1 MPQLHR
7 PTSAT
12 LLLTAAAL
20 SLVAAPDVAF
30 AAPWRIDA
38 VRGASLPRA
47 VTITGT
53 VTDQRSGQPLP
64 GVQVNIVGT
73 MIGAATDAQGRYRI
87 VNAPAGSARLRAR
100 LLGYAAVERTIT
112 LEEGRALAVDFSLAS
127 SPLSL
132 DAVVVTG
139 TAGGSQV
146 REIGNAVGRVDAAKL
161 AETSPAVNVQQ
172 LLGQHDPGVVVQP
185 AAGMVGAGSAIRI
198 RGTASLSLTN
208 QPIIYVDGVRI
219 DNNAAGGPSIR
230 QGRTAARL
238 NDFNPED
245 IESIE
250 IIKGPA
256 AATLYGTEASNG
268 VIQVLT
274 KRGKSGAP
282 KVDLVLRSGTNYM
295 QDPAGR
301 FRYTYGIN
309 PNTAQVDSFNIFKFY
324 KETTGKEIFSNGAIN
339 SANASVSGGTDVVR
353 YFGSADYGTNH
364 GIVDYNWENTAGTR
378 LNLSLVPNE
387 RWKLDTY
394 LNFAKNETRFAQAA
408 DGFGIWDMMVWSSPS
423 LLNTTTKGFR
433 YANPDIAGQIDSR
446 SKVSRFTGGV
456 DLRFQPVSWLTQQVK
471 VGYDNGQTTN
481 QILFPRVP
489 SGEVNF
495 FGARSGGEKTLE
507 SISTVFNTLDY
518 SATAKKEFRSISTAT
533 SAGAQY
539 YRKQITTIGAVG
551 SNFPTPD
558 VTTIG
563 GAATSSGGETFL
575 ENKTLGMYGQEV
587 LGFRNRIFLTAA
599 IRGDANSAFGEN
611 FKAAYYPKLSASW
624 VVNEE
629 PFFERFADRINTLKL
644 RGAWGQAGQQ
654 PDVFAALRLYAPQT
668 GPGGVPVVTPSSIG
682 NPELKPERGEE
693 LELGFDM
700 GLLNDRVTIAYTHY
714 NKVTSDAIVLA
725 PNQPSTGFPGTTVRN
740 LGKVRNWG
748 NELGVNV
755 AVLNRP
761 RFGWDLGVNY
771 ATAGNVVDDL
781 GGVTL
786 QSARVGYP
794 VGGIFFNRIA
804 NAEFDGTGKLVN
816 VLCESE
822 GGAAPQLCSTAPQVY
837 WGNSTPTWWG
847 SISNSFTVLEKLQ
860 LSALIDFQG
869 GFNQVD
875 GDIAFGHTTF
885 QNSAKDYAAPDPVFA
900 AYQTVIP
907 RLGLGFFDAG
917 FAKLRE
923 LSANYQLPN
932 AVAGRA
938 GAQRASVT
946 AAWRNV
952 MTLWQAQKDV
962 WGTKIFDS
970 ETRVPGSSELGFT
983 YQTVIPPTSQVVF
996 TVRMTY

>member
-1 MPQLHR
+1 MPHLNKFA
-7 PTSAT
+7 SAPL
-12 LLLTAAAL
+12 LLLTLATLSLGAQEATFAAAPPPDA
-20 SLVAAPDVAF
+20 SPGAPAQPV
-30 AAPWRIDA
+30 
-38 VRGASLPRA
+38 

-53 VTDQRSGQPLP
+53 VTEQRTGQPLP
-64 GVQVNIVGT
+64 GVQVNVVGT
-73 MIGAATDAQGRYRI
+73 MVGAVTDAQGRYRI
-87 VNAPAGSARLRAR
+87 LGATPGAVRLRAR
-100 LLGYAAVERTIT
+100 LLGYAAVERPVT
-112 LEEGRALAVDFSLAS
+112 LEDGKPAAVDFSLTS

-139 TAGGSQV
+139 TAGGTQV
-146 REIGNAVGRVDAAKL
+146 REIGNAVGRVDAAKI
-161 AETSPAVNVQQ
+161 AETSPSVNVQQ
-172 LLGQHDPGVVVQP
+172 LLGQRDPGVVVQP

-219 DNNAAGGPSIR
+219 DNNAAGGPAIR

-268 VIQVLT
+268 VIQILT

-282 KVDLVLRSGTNYM
+282 KVDVALRTGTNFM
-295 QDPAGR
+295 RDPAGR

-309 PNTAQVDSFNIFKFY
+309 PNTAQVDSFNIFNYY
-324 KETTGKEIFSNGAIN
+324 KDLTGKDIFTNGAIN
-339 SANASVSGGTDVVR
+339 SANASVSGGAETIR
-353 YFGSADYGTNH
+353 YFASGDYGTNH

-378 LNLSLVPNE
+378 LNLSLLPNE
-387 RWKLDTY
+387 RWKFDTY
-394 LNFAKNETRFAQAA
+394 LNFAQKETRFAQAA

-446 SKVSRFTGGV
+446 SKINRFTGGA
-456 DLRFQPVSWLTQQVK
+456 DLRFQPTTWLTQQLK
-471 VGYDNGQTTN
+471 FGHDNGSTTN

-489 SGEVNF
+489 FGEVNF

-507 SISTVFNTLDY
+507 SVSTVFNTLDY
-518 SATAKKEFRSISTAT
+518 SATAKTEIRSITTAT
-533 SAGAQY
+533 SVGAQY
-539 YRKQITTIGAVG
+539 YNKQVTVISGVG

-558 VTTIG
+558 ITTIG
-563 GAATSSGGETFL
+563 GAAASTSGETFL

-587 LGFRNRIFLTAA
+587 LGFRNRLFLTAA
-599 IRGDANSAFGEN
+599 IRGDANSAFGKN

-629 PFFERFADRINTLKL
+629 PFFERFSSRVNTLKL

-668 GPGGVPVVTPSSIG
+668 GPGGVPVVTPSSFG
-682 NPELKPERGEE
+682 NPELKPERGSE
-693 LELGFDM
+693 LELGFDA
-700 GLLNDRVTIAYTHY
+700 GFLNDRITVAYTHY
-714 NKVTSDAIVLA
+714 NKTTTDAIVLA
-725 PNQPSTGFPGTTVRN
+725 PNRPSTGFPGTTVQN

-748 NELGVNV
+748 NELGINVN
-755 AVLNRP
+755 VLNRP
-761 RFGWDLGVNY
+761 KLGWDLGVNY

-781 GGVTL
+781 GGVVL
-786 QSARVGYP
+786 QTARVGYP
-794 VGGIFFNRIA
+794 VGAIFFNRIA
-804 NAEFDGTGKLVN
+804 NAQFNGSGQLVN
-816 VLCESE
+816 VTCESE
-822 GGAAPQLCSTAPQVY
+822 NGAAPQSCATAPQVY

-847 SISNSFTVLEKLQ
+847 SITNSVTLWEKLR
-860 LSALIDFQG
+860 LGANIDFQG

-923 LSANYQLPN
+923 LTANYQLPSSI
-932 AVAGRA
+932 AGRA
-938 GAQRASVT
+938 GAQNASVT

-952 MTLWQAQKDV
+952 MTLWQAQDNV

>member
-1 MPQLHR
+1 MPELHS
-7 PTSAT
+7 PTSAK
-12 LLLTAAAL
+12 LLLAVAAL
-20 SLVAAPDVAF
+20 SLAAPDAAIAEPFRAEPATVAPVPF
-30 AAPWRIDA
+30 F
-38 VRGASLPRA
+38 GTL
-47 VTITGT
+47 TGT
-53 VTDQRSGQPLP
+53 VTDERSGQPLP

-73 MIGAATDAQGRYRI
+73 MVGNITDAQGRYRI
-87 VNAPAGSARLRAR
+87 VNAPPGPARLRAR
-100 LLGYAAVERTIT
+100 LLGYAAVDRTVT
-112 LEEGRALAVDFSLAS
+112 VEDGRSQTVDFALVS

-146 REIGNAVGRVDAAKL
+146 REIGNAVGRVDAAKI

-172 LLGQHDPGVVVQP
+172 LLGQRDPGVVVQP

-219 DNNAAGGPSIR
+219 DNSAAGGPSIR
-230 QGRTAARL
+230 QGRTASRL

-274 KRGKSGAP
+274 KRGKTGAA
-282 KVDLVLRSGTNYM
+282 KVDIALRTGTNFM
-295 QDPAGR
+295 RDPAGR

-309 PNTAQVDSFNIFKFY
+309 PTTAQVDSYNIFSFY
-324 KETTGKEIFSNGAIN
+324 KEQTGKDIFTNGAIN
-339 SANASVSGGTDVVR
+339 SANASVSGGTDAIR
-353 YFGSADYGTNH
+353 YFASADYGTNH
-364 GIVDYNWENTAGTR
+364 GIVDYNWENSAGSR
-378 LNLSLVPNE
+378 LNLSLVPSTK
-387 RWKLDTY
+387 WKLDTY

-433 YANPDIAGQIDSR
+433 YANPDVAGSIDSR
-446 SKVSRFTGGV
+446 STVGRFTGGA
-456 DLRFQPVSWLTQQVK
+456 DLRYQPTGWLTGQLK

-489 SGEVNF
+489 AGEVNF

-507 SISTVFNTLDY
+507 AVSTIFNTLDL
-518 SATAKKEFRSISTAT
+518 SATAKKEIRSISTST
-533 SAGAQY
+533 SFGTQY
-539 YRKQITTIGAVG
+539 YQKQINVISAVG

-558 VTTIG
+558 ITTIG
-563 GAATSSGGETFL
+563 GAASSTSGETFVQ
-575 ENKTLGMYGQEV
+575 NKTLGVYGQEV
-587 LGFRNRIFLTAA
+587 LGFRNRLFLTAA
-599 IRGDANSAFGEN
+599 LRGDANSAFGQN

-629 PFFERFADRINTLKL
+629 PFFDRFSNRINTLKL

-693 LELGFDM
+693 LELGFDA
-700 GLLNDRVTIAYTHY
+700 GFWNDRVTVAYTHY
-714 NKVTSDAIVLA
+714 TKNTSDAIVLA
-725 PNQPSTGFPGTTVRN
+725 PNRPSTGFPGSTVRN
-740 LGKVRNWG
+740 LGKVKNWG

-755 AVLNRP
+755 VMLSRQK
-761 RFGWDLGVNY
+761 FGWDLNVNY
-771 ATAGNVVDDL
+771 ATADNRVLDL
-781 GGVTL
+781 GGVSL
-786 QSARVGYP
+786 QNARVGYP
-794 VGGIFFNRIA
+794 VGAIFFNRIA
-804 NAEFDGTGKLVN
+804 NAEFNASGQLVN
-816 VLCESE
+816 VLCESDA
-822 GGAAPQLCSTAPQVY
+822 GQPPQSCSTAPQVY
-837 WGNSTPTWWG
+837 WGNSTPRWWG
-847 SISNSFTVLEKLQ
+847 SVNNSFTLFEKLR
-860 LSALIDFQG
+860 LGANVDFQG

-907 RLGLGFFDAG
+907 RLGLGFFNAG

-923 LSANYQLPN
+923 LSANYALPN
-932 AVAGRA
+932 AIAARA
-938 GAQRASVT
+938 GAQSASVT
-946 AAWRNV
+946 GAWRNV
-952 MTLWQAQKDV
+952 MTLWQAQHDI

-983 YQTVIPPTSQVVF
+983 YQTVIPPTSQIVL

>member
-1 MPQLHR
+1 
-7 PTSAT
+7 
-12 LLLTAAAL
+12 
-20 SLVAAPDVAF
+20 
-30 AAPWRIDA
+30 
-38 VRGASLPRA
+38 
-47 VTITGT
+47 
-53 VTDQRSGQPLP
+53 
-64 GVQVNIVGT
+64 
-73 MIGAATDAQGRYRI
+73 
-87 VNAPAGSARLRAR
+87 
-100 LLGYAAVERTIT
+100 
-112 LEEGRALAVDFSLAS
+112 
-127 SPLSL
+127 
-132 DAVVVTG
+132 
-139 TAGGSQV
+139 
-146 REIGNAVGRVDAAKL
+146 
-161 AETSPAVNVQQ
+161 VQQ
-172 LLGQHDPGVVVQP
+172 LLGQRDPGVVVQP

-268 VIQVLT
+268 VIQVIT

-282 KVDLVLRSGTNYM
+282 KVDIALRTGTNYM

-309 PNTAQVDSFNIFKFY
+309 PNTAQVDSFNIFDLHKQR
-324 KETTGKEIFSNGAIN
+324 TGQDIFTNGAIN
-339 SANASVSGGTDVVR
+339 SANASVSGGTDLAR
-353 YFGSADYGTNH
+353 YFASADYGTNH
-364 GIVDYNWENTAGTR
+364 GIVDYNWENVAGTR
-378 LNLSLVPNE
+378 LNLSLLPSE
-387 RWKLDTY
+387 RWKLDSY
-394 LNFAKNETRFAQAA
+394 LNFARNETRFAQAA

-423 LLNTTTKGFR
+423 LLNTSTQGFR
-433 YANPDIAGQIDSR
+433 YANPTIAGQIDSR
-446 SKVSRFTGGV
+446 SKISRFTGGV
-456 DLRFQPVSWLTQQVK
+456 DIRFQPVPWLTNQLK
-471 VGYDNGQTTN
+471 IGHDNGQTQN

-489 SGEVNF
+489 FGEVNF

-507 SISTVFNTLDY
+507 SVSTVFNTFDL
-518 SATAKKEFRSISTAT
+518 STTAKKEIRSITTAT
-533 SAGAQY
+533 SAGAQFY
-539 YRKQITTIGAVG
+539 AKQVNQITAVG

-558 VTTIG
+558 ITTIG
-563 GAATSSGGETFL
+563 GAATSTSGETYL
-575 ENKTLGMYGQEV
+575 ENKTLGMYVQEV
-587 LGFRNRIFLTAA
+587 LGFRNRVFLTAA

-629 PFFERFADRINTLKL
+629 PFFERFSSRINTLKL

-693 LELGFDM
+693 LELGFDA
-700 GLLNDRVTIAYTHY
+700 GFWNDRVTVAYTHY
-714 NKVTSDAIVLA
+714 NKVTTDAIVLA
-725 PNQPSTGFPGTTVRN
+725 PNRPSTGFPGTTVQN
-740 LGKVRNWG
+740 LGRVKNWG
-748 NELGVNV
+748 NELGVNI
-755 AVLNRP
+755 AMLTRP
-761 RFGWDLGVNY
+761 RLGWDLGVNY
-771 ATAGNVVDDL
+771 ATAGNVVEDL
-781 GGVTL
+781 GGVVL

-794 VGGIFFNRIA
+794 VGAIFFNRIA
-804 NAEFDGTGKLVN
+804 NAEFNGAGQLVN

-822 GGAAPQLCSTAPQVY
+822 GGAAPQSCSTAPQVY

-847 SISNSFTVLEKLQ
+847 SITNSFTLFEKLR
-860 LSALIDFQG
+860 LGANIDFQG

-875 GDIAFGHTTF
+875 GDINFGHTTF
-885 QNSAKDYAAPDPVFA
+885 QNSAKVYGTPDPVFA

-923 LSANYQLPN
+923 LSANYQLPSSI
-932 AVAGRA
+932 AGRA
-938 GAQRASVT
+938 GAQNASVT

-952 MTLWQAQKDV
+952 MTLWQAQDNI

-983 YQTVIPPTSQVVF
+983 YQTVIPPTSQIVF

>member
-1 MPQLHR
+1 MPPLHTL
-7 PTSAT
+7 TSAT
-12 LLLTAAAL
+12 LLLISATL
-20 SLVAAPDVAF
+20 SLGAQEVVLAEASRDGSG
-30 AAPWRIDA
+30 
-38 VRGASLPRA
+38 RGASTALVA
-47 VTITGT
+47 SVTGT
-53 VTDQRSGQPLP
+53 VTEARSGQPLP

-73 MIGAATDAQGRYRI
+73 MVGALTDAQGRYRI
-87 VNAPAGSARLRAR
+87 VNAAPGAARLRAR
-100 LLGYAAVERTIT
+100 LLGYTAVERAIN
-112 LEEGRALAVDFSLAS
+112 LDDGRAHSMDFELTS

-139 TAGGSQV
+139 TAGGSQI
-146 REIGNAVGRVDAAKL
+146 REIGNAVGRVDAAKI

-172 LLGQHDPGVVVQP
+172 LLGQRDPGVVVQP

-282 KVDLVLRSGTNYM
+282 KVDVALRTGTNFM
-295 QDPAGR
+295 RDPAGR

-309 PNTAQVDSFNIFKFY
+309 KTTTQVDSFNIFDLHKQR
-324 KETTGKEIFSNGAIN
+324 TGQDIFTNGAIN
-339 SANASVSGGTDVVR
+339 SANASVSGGTDLAR
-353 YFGSADYGTNH
+353 YFASADYGTNH

-378 LNLSLVPNE
+378 LNLSLLPSE
-387 RWKLDTY
+387 RWKLDSY
-394 LNFAKNETRFAQAA
+394 LNFTRNETRFAQAA
-408 DGFGIWDMMVWSSPS
+408 DGFGIWDMLVWSSPS
-423 LLNTTTKGFR
+423 LLNTPTEGFR
-433 YANPDIAGQIDSR
+433 YANPSIAGRIDSR
-446 SKVSRFTGGV
+446 SKISRFTGGA
-456 DLRFQPVSWLTQQVK
+456 DLRFQPRAWLTNQLK
-471 VGYDNGQTTN
+471 IGHDNGQTTN

-489 SGEVNF
+489 FGEVNF

-507 SISTVFNTLDY
+507 SVSTVFNTFDL
-518 SATAKKEFRSISTAT
+518 STTAKKEIRSISTAT
-533 SAGAQY
+533 SAGAQF
-539 YRKQITTIGAVG
+539 YRKQINLISAVG

-558 VTTIG
+558 ITTIG
-563 GAATSSGGETFL
+563 GAASSTSGETYV
-575 ENKTLGMYGQEV
+575 ENKTLGMYVQEV

-629 PFFERFADRINTLKL
+629 PFFERFSSRINTLKL

-693 LELGFDM
+693 LELGFDA
-700 GLLNDRVTIAYTHY
+700 GFLNDRLTVVYTHY
-714 NKVTSDAIVLA
+714 NKITTDAIVLA
-725 PNQPSTGFPGTTVRN
+725 PNRPSTGFPGSTVQN
-740 LGKVRNWG
+740 LGRVKNWG
-748 NELGVNV
+748 NELGVTI

-761 RFGWDLGVNY
+761 RLAWDLGVNY
-771 ATAGNVVDDL
+771 ATAGNVVEDL
-781 GGVTL
+781 GGVVL
-786 QSARVGYP
+786 QNARVGYP

-804 NAEFDGTGKLVN
+804 NAEFNGTGQLVN
-816 VLCESE
+816 VLCESAA
-822 GGAAPQLCSTAPQVY
+822 GAAPQSCSTAPQVY

-847 SISNSFTVLEKLQ
+847 SISNSFTVFEKLR
-860 LSALIDFQG
+860 LGANIDFQG

-885 QNSAKDYAAPDPVFA
+885 QNSAKVYAAPDPVFA

-932 AVAGRA
+932 AIAGRA
-938 GAQRASVT
+938 GAKNASVT

-952 MTLWQAQKDV
+952 MTLWQATDNV

>member
-1 MPQLHR
+1 M
-7 PTSAT
+7 SAT
-12 LLLTAAAL
+12 FLLTAAAL
-20 SLVAAPDVAF
+20 SLGAQEVVLA
-30 AAPWRIDA
+30 DA
-38 VRGASLPRA
+38 SRADAIRGAPVVLLSS
-47 VTITGT
+47 VTGT
-53 VTDQRSGQPLP
+53 VTDSRSGQPLP
-64 GVQVNIVGT
+64 GVQVSIVGT
-73 MIGAATDAQGRYRI
+73 TVGALTDAQGRYRI
-87 VNAPAGSARLRAR
+87 GNAPPGPVRLRAR
-100 LLGYAAVERTIT
+100 LLGYAAVERAMN
-112 LEEGRALAVDFSLAS
+112 LEDGRAHALDFALTS

-146 REIGNAVGRVDAAKL
+146 REIGNAVGRVDAAKI

-172 LLGQHDPGVVVQP
+172 LLGQRDPGVVVQP

-230 QGRTAARL
+230 QGRTASRL

-274 KRGKSGAP
+274 KRGKSGAA
-282 KVDLVLRSGTNYM
+282 KVDVALRTGTNFM
-295 QDPAGR
+295 KDPAGR

-309 PNTAQVDSFNIFKFY
+309 PNTAQVDSFNIFRFY
-324 KETTGKEIFSNGAIN
+324 KEQTGKDIFTNGSIN
-339 SANASVSGGTDVVR
+339 SANASVSGGTETAR
-353 YFGSADYGTNH
+353 YFASADFGTNH

-378 LNLSLVPNE
+378 LNLSLLPSE

-394 LNFAKNETRFAQAA
+394 LNFTRNETRFAQAA

-446 SKVSRFTGGV
+446 SKVGRFTGGAE
-456 DLRFQPVSWLTQQVK
+456 LRFQPKSWLTQQLK

-481 QILFPRVP
+481 QILFPRVAF
-489 SGEVNF
+489 GEVNF

-507 SISTVFNTLDY
+507 SVSTVFNTLDL
-518 SATAKKEFRSISTAT
+518 SSTAKKELGGISTST
-533 SAGAQY
+533 SVGAQY
-539 YRKQITTIGAVG
+539 YRKQINLMSAVG

-558 VTTIG
+558 ITTIG
-563 GAATSSGGETFL
+563 GAASSTSGETFV
-575 ENKTLGMYGQEV
+575 ENKTLGMYAQEV
-587 LGFRNRIFLTAA
+587 LGFRNRLFLTAA

-629 PFFERFADRINTLKL
+629 PFFERFSNRINTLKV

-700 GLLNDRVTIAYTHY
+700 GILNDRVTVAYTHY
-714 NKVTSDAIVLA
+714 NKVTTDAIVLA
-725 PNQPSTGFPGTTVRN
+725 PNRPSTGFPGSTVQN
-740 LGKVRNWG
+740 LGKVHNWG

-755 AVLNRP
+755 AVLTRP
-761 RFGWDLGVNY
+761 KLAWDLGVNY
-771 ATAGNVVDDL
+771 ATAGNVVEDL
-781 GGVTL
+781 GGVAL

-794 VGGIFFNRIA
+794 VGAIFFNRIA
-804 NAEFDGTGKLVN
+804 NAEFDGAGKLVN
-816 VLCESE
+816 VLCESLD
-822 GGAAPQLCSTAPQVY
+822 GAAPQSCSTAPQVY

-847 SISNSFTVLEKLQ
+847 SITNSVTVFEKLR
-860 LSALIDFQG
+860 LGANIDFQG

-907 RLGLGFFDAG
+907 RLGLGFFNAG

-932 AVAGRA
+932 AIAGRA
-938 GAQRASVT
+938 GAQNASIT

-952 MTLWQAQKDV
+952 MTLWQAQDNV
-962 WGTKIFDS
+962 WGTRIFDS
-970 ETRVPGSSELGFT
+970 ETRVPGSSELGYT
-983 YQTVIPPTSQVVF
+983 YQTVIPPTSQVMF

>member
-1 MPQLHR
+1 MPYLNKLV
-7 PTSAT
+7 SAT
-12 LLLTAAAL
+12 LLLTMATS
-20 SLVAAPDVAF
+20 SLGAQEASLRGVSGAGPG
-30 AAPWRIDA
+30 
-38 VRGASLPRA
+38 RGAPAILA
-47 VTITGT
+47 VIITGV
-53 VTDQRSGQPLP
+53 VTDEQSGQPLP
-64 GVQVNIVGT
+64 GVQVSIIGTTVG
-73 MIGAATDAQGRYRI
+73 AVTDAQGRYRI
-87 VNAPAGSARLRAR
+87 LGGAAGAVRLRAR
-100 LLGYAAVERTIT
+100 LLGYTAVDRSVT
-112 LEEGRALAVDFSLAS
+112 LEDGKTTIVDFLLVS

-146 REIGNAVGRVDAAKL
+146 REIGNAVGRIDAAKI

-172 LLGQHDPGVVVQP
+172 LLGQRDPGVVVQP

-274 KRGKSGAP
+274 KRGKSGAA
-282 KVDLVLRSGTNYM
+282 KVDVSLRTGTNFM
-295 QDPAGR
+295 KDPEGR
-301 FRYTYGIN
+301 FPYTYGIN
-309 PNTAQVDSFNIFKFY
+309 PNTAQVDSFNIFKYY
-324 KETTGKEIFSNGAIN
+324 KEQTGKNIFTNGAIN
-339 SANASVSGGTDVVR
+339 SANASISGGTETAR
-353 YFGSADYGTNH
+353 YFASGDFGTNH

-378 LNLSLVPNE
+378 LNLSLLPNA
-387 RWKLDTY
+387 RWKFDTY
-394 LNFAKNETRFAQAA
+394 LNFTQNETRFAQAA
-408 DGFGIWDMMVWSSPS
+408 DGFGIWDMVVWSSPS

-433 YANPDIAGQIDSR
+433 YANPVVASQVDSR
-446 SKVSRFTGGV
+446 SKVNRFTGGV
-456 DLRFQPVSWLTQQVK
+456 DLRYQPTSWLTQQLRI
-471 VGYDNGQTTN
+471 GHDYGATTN

-489 SGEVNF
+489 FGEVNF

-507 SISTVFNTLDY
+507 SVSTIFNTLDY
-518 SATAKKEFRSISTAT
+518 SATVKREVRSIST
-533 SAGAQY
+533 SSSFGAQY
-539 YRKQITTIGAVG
+539 YRKQVSVLSGIG

-558 VTTIG
+558 ITTIG
-563 GAATSSGGETFL
+563 GAASSTSGETFL

-587 LGFRNRIFLTAA
+587 LGFKNRLFLTAA
-599 IRGDANSAFGEN
+599 VRGDANSAFGKN

-629 PFFERFADRINTLKL
+629 PFFARFTDRVNMLKL

-654 PDVFAALRLYAPQT
+654 PDVFAALRLYSPQT
-668 GPGGVPVVTPSSIG
+668 GPRGVPVVTPSSFG
-682 NPELKPERGEE
+682 NPELKPERGTE
-693 LELGFDM
+693 LELGFDA
-700 GLLNDRVTIAYTHY
+700 GFLNDRVTIAYTHY
-714 NKVTSDAIVLA
+714 NKVTTDAIVLA
-725 PNQPSTGFPGTTVRN
+725 PNKPSSGFPGATVQN
-740 LGKVRNWG
+740 LGQVHNWG

-755 AVLNRP
+755 NVLNSQKL
-761 RFGWDLGVNY
+761 GWDLGVNY
-771 ATAGNVVDDL
+771 ATAGNVVEDL

-794 VGGIFFNRIA
+794 VGAIFFNRIA
-804 NAEFDGTGKLVN
+804 HAEFDGAGKLAN
-816 VLCESE
+816 VTCES
-822 GGAAPQLCSTAPQVY
+822 GNGAAPQPCSTAPQVY

-847 SISNSFTVLEKLQ
+847 SVTNSVTVFEKLR
-860 LSALIDFQG
+860 LGANIEFQG
-869 GFNQVD
+869 GFNQVG
-875 GDIAFGHTTF
+875 GDLSFMHTTF
-885 QNSAKDYAAPDPVFA
+885 KNTAKDFAAPDPVFA

-907 RLGLGFFDAG
+907 RVGLGFFDAG

-923 LSANYQLPN
+923 LSANYQLPT
-932 AVAGRA
+932 AVAGKA
-938 GAQRASVT
+938 GAQNASVT

-952 MTLWQAQKDV
+952 MTLWQAQHDV
-962 WGTKIFDS
+962 WGTTIFDS
-970 ETRVPGSSELGFT
+970 ETRNPGNSELGYT
-983 YQTVIPPTSQVVF
+983 PQTVLPPTSQIVF

>member
-1 MPQLHR
+1 MPQLH
-7 PTSAT
+7 TFMSAM
-12 LLLTAAAL
+12 LLTTTAL
-20 SLVAAPDVAF
+20 SVGAQEVVLAQASRSDVASR
-30 AAPWRIDA
+30 PST
-38 VRGASLPRA
+38 VPLSS
-47 VTITGT
+47 VTGT
-53 VTDQRSGQPLP
+53 VTDSRSGQPLP
-64 GVQVNIVGT
+64 SVQVNVVGT
-73 MIGAATDAQGRYRI
+73 MIGAATDAQGHYRI
-87 VNAPAGSARLRAR
+87 MNAPPGKVRLRAR
-100 LLGYAAVERTIT
+100 LLGYAAVERVINM
-112 LEEGRALAVDFSLAS
+112 EDGQGYAVDFTLTS

-146 REIGNAVGRVDAAKL
+146 REIGNAVGRVDAAAI

-172 LLGQHDPGVVVQP
+172 LLGQRDPGVVVQP

-274 KRGKSGAP
+274 KRGKSGAA
-282 KVDLVLRSGTNYM
+282 KVDVALRTGTNFM
-295 QDPAGR
+295 PDAAGR

-309 PNTAQVDSFNIFKFY
+309 PNTAQVDSFNIFNFY
-324 KETTGKEIFSNGAIN
+324 KERTGKDIFTTGAIN
-339 SANASVSGGTDVVR
+339 SANVSVSGGTNAAR
-353 YFGSADYGTNH
+353 YFASADVGTNH

-378 LNLSLVPNE
+378 VNLSLLPNE

-433 YANPDIAGQIDSR
+433 YANPDIAGQVDSR
-446 SKVSRFTGGV
+446 STVGRFTGGA
-456 DLRFQPVSWLTQQVK
+456 DLRFQPTSWLTQQLK

-489 SGEVNF
+489 FGDVNF

-507 SISTVFNTLDY
+507 AVSTVFNTLDF
-518 SATAKKEFRSISTAT
+518 SATAKKELRGISTST

-539 YRKQITTIGAVG
+539 YRKQIGVISAVG

-558 VTTIG
+558 ITTIG
-563 GAATSSGGETFL
+563 GAASSTSGETFV
-575 ENKTLGMYGQEV
+575 ENKTLGMYAQEV
-587 LGFRNRIFLTAA
+587 LGFRNRVFLTGA

-629 PFFERFADRINTLKL
+629 PFFERFLNRVNTLKV

-693 LELGFDM
+693 LELGFDA
-700 GLLNDRVTIAYTHY
+700 GFLNDRVTVAYTHY
-714 NKVTSDAIVLA
+714 NKVTTDAIVLA
-725 PNQPSTGFPGTTVRN
+725 PNRPSTGFPGSTVQN
-740 LGKVRNWG
+740 LGKVHNWG

-755 AVLNRP
+755 AMLTGP
-761 RFGWDLGVNY
+761 KLGWDLGVNY

-781 GGVTL
+781 GGVVL

-794 VGGIFFNRIA
+794 VGAIFFNRIA
-804 NAEFDGTGKLVN
+804 NAEFNPSGQLIN
-816 VLCESE
+816 VLCESDP
-822 GGAAPQLCSTAPQVY
+822 GVAPQSCSTAPQVY

-847 SISNSFTVLEKLQ
+847 SVTNSFTVLEKLR

-885 QNSAKDYAAPDPVFA
+885 QNSAKDFAAPDPVFA

-907 RLGLGFFDAG
+907 RLGLGFFNAG

-923 LSANYQLPN
+923 LSANYQLPM
-932 AVAGRA
+932 AIAGRA
-938 GAQRASVT
+938 GAQSASVT

-952 MTLWQAQKDV
+952 ATLWQAQHDI

>member
-1 MPQLHR
+1 MPRMHTLASAALLLAATSLPLGAQDI
-7 PTSAT
+7 TSAEAAT
-12 LLLTAAAL
+12 YTATVGGTRVV
-20 SLVAAPDVAF
+20 VA
-30 AAPWRIDA
+30 
-38 VRGASLPRA
+38 
-47 VTITGT
+47 TISGT

-73 MIGAATDAQGRYRI
+73 MIGALTDAQGRYRI
-87 VNAPAGSARLRAR
+87 VNAPAGPARLRAR
-100 LLGYAAVERTIT
+100 LLGYTAVERAIAPEDGRTIS
-112 LEEGRALAVDFSLAS
+112 VDFTLTS

-146 REIGNAVGRVDAAKL
+146 REIGNAVGRVDAAKI
-161 AETSPAVNVQQ
+161 AETSPAVNVLQ
-172 LLGQHDPGVVVQP
+172 LLGQRDPGVVVQP

-274 KRGKSGAP
+274 KRGKTGAP
-282 KVDLVLRSGTNYM
+282 KVDLALRTGTNFM
-295 QDPAGR
+295 RDPAGR

-309 PNTAQVDSFNIFKFY
+309 PNTAQVDSFNIFRFY
-324 KETTGKEIFSNGAIN
+324 KEQTGKDIFTNGAIN
-339 SANASVSGGTDVVR
+339 SANASVGGGTDVAR
-353 YFGSADYGTNH
+353 YFLSADYGSNH

-378 LNLSLVPNE
+378 LNLSLLPNQ

-394 LNFAKNETRFAQAA
+394 LNFARNETRFAQAA

-423 LLNTTTKGFR
+423 LLNTATKGFR

-446 SKVSRFTGGV
+446 SRVSRFTGGAE
-456 DLRFQPVSWLTQQVK
+456 LRFQPTSWLTQQLK
-471 VGYDNGQTTN
+471 VGHDNGQTTN

-489 SGEVNF
+489 FGEVNF
-495 FGARSGGEKTLE
+495 FGARAGGEKTLE
-507 SISTVFNTLDY
+507 SVSTVFNTLDY
-518 SATAKKEFRSISTAT
+518 SATAKKEIRSITTAT

-539 YRKQITTIGAVG
+539 YRKQINLISGVG

-563 GAATSSGGETFL
+563 GAASSTSGETFL
-575 ENKTLGMYGQEV
+575 ENKTLGMYAQEV
-587 LGFRNRIFLTAA
+587 LGFRNRLFLTAA

-629 PFFERFADRINTLKL
+629 PFFERFASRINTLKL

-668 GPGGVPVVTPSSIG
+668 GPGGVPVVTPTSIG

-700 GLLNDRVTIAYTHY
+700 GFLNDRVTVAYTHY
-714 NKVTSDAIVLA
+714 NKVTTDAIVLA
-725 PNQPSTGFPGTTVRN
+725 PNRPSTGFPGSTVQN
-740 LGKVRNWG
+740 LGRVHNWG
-748 NELGVNV
+748 NELGVNL
-755 AVLNRP
+755 AVLTRP
-761 RFGWDLGVNY
+761 TLAWDLGVNY
-771 ATAGNVVDDL
+771 ATADNVVEDL
-781 GGVTL
+781 GGVVL
-786 QSARVGYP
+786 QNARVGYP
-794 VGGIFFNRIA
+794 VGSIFFNRIA
-804 NAEFDGTGKLVN
+804 NAEFNNSGQLVN
-816 VLCESE
+816 VLCESA
-822 GGAAPQLCSTAPQVY
+822 GGAAPQACSTAPQVY

-847 SISNSFTVLEKLQ
+847 SVNNSFTVLEKLR
-860 LSALIDFQG
+860 LSALVDFQG

-875 GDIAFGHTTF
+875 GDINFGHTTF
-885 QNSAKDYAAPDPVFA
+885 QNSAKVYATPDPVFA

-907 RLGLGFFDAG
+907 RLGLGFFNAG

-923 LSANYQLPN
+923 LSANYQLPT
-932 AVAGRA
+932 ALAGRA
-938 GAQRASVT
+938 GAQNASVT

-952 MTLWQAQKDV
+952 MTLWQAQHDV

-970 ETRVPGSSELGFT
+970 ETRVPGGSELGFT

>member
-1 MPQLHR
+1 MSHLH
-7 PTSAT
+7 TFASAA
-12 LLLTAAAL
+12 LLLTVATSFPGLPTARSAADPSAGG
-20 SLVAAPDVAF
+20 SRPAPPALVA
-30 AAPWRIDA
+30 
-38 VRGASLPRA
+38 
-47 VTITGT
+47 TISGT
-53 VTDQRSGQPLP
+53 VTDSRSGQPLSNA
-64 GVQVNIVGT
+64 QISIVGS
-73 MIGAATDAQGRYRI
+73 MIGGITDAQGRYRFI
-87 VNAPAGSARLRAR
+87 STTYGAVRLRAR
-100 LLGYAAVERTIT
+100 LLGYTAVDRSLT
-112 LEEGRALAVDFSLAS
+112 LEDGKSATVDFAMTT
-127 SPLSL
+127 SPTSL

-139 TAGGSQV
+139 TAGGTQV
-146 REIGNAVGRVDAAKL
+146 REIGNAVGKIDAAKIS
-161 AETSPAVNVQQ
+161 ETSPSTNVQQ
-172 LLGQHDPGVVVQP
+172 LLGQREPGVVVQP

-219 DNNAAGGPSIR
+219 DNNAAGGPAIR

-282 KVDLVLRSGTNYM
+282 KVDFVLRSGTNYM

-309 PNTAQVDSFNIFKFY
+309 PNTTQVDSFNIFNYY
-324 KETTGKEIFSNGAIN
+324 KEQTGKDIFTNGAIN
-339 SANASVSGGTDVVR
+339 SANASISGGTDLVR
-353 YFGSADYGTNH
+353 YFASADVGSNN
-364 GIVDYNWENTAGTR
+364 GIVDYNWQNTAGTR
-378 LNLSLVPNE
+378 LNLSLLPSS
-387 RWKLDTY
+387 RWSLNTY
-394 LNFAKNETRFAQAA
+394 LNFNKNDTRFAQAA
-408 DGFGIWDMMVWSSPS
+408 DGFGIWDMLVWSSPS
-423 LLNTTTKGFR
+423 LLNTATKGFR
-433 YANPDIAGQIDSR
+433 YANPDIAGTVDSR
-446 SKVSRFTGGV
+446 SGVSRFTGGG
-456 DLRFQPVSWLTQQVK
+456 DIRFQPTAWFTQQLK
-471 VGYDNGQTTN
+471 FGHDNGSTTN

-489 SGEVNF
+489 FGAVNF

-507 SISTVFNTLDY
+507 NVATIFNTLDY
-518 SATAKKEFRSISTAT
+518 SATAKKELQNISTAT

-539 YRKQITTIGAVG
+539 YRKQVSVISAVG

-558 VTTIG
+558 ITTIG
-563 GAATSSGGETFL
+563 GAASSTSGETFL
-575 ENKTLGMYGQEV
+575 ENKTLGMYVQEV
-587 LGFRNRIFLTAA
+587 LGYRNRMFLTAA
-599 IRGDANSAFGEN
+599 VRGDANSAFGKN

-629 PFFERFADRINTLKL
+629 SFFAPLADRINTLKL

-682 NPELKPERGEE
+682 NPELKPERGSEV
-693 LELGFDM
+693 ELGFDA
-700 GLLNDRVTIAYTHY
+700 GFLNDRVTVAYTHY
-714 NKVTSDAIVLA
+714 NKTTTDAIVLA
-725 PNQPSTGFPGTTVRN
+725 PNKPSSGFPGSTVQN

-748 NELGVNV
+748 NELGLNVN
-755 AVLNRP
+755 VLNRP
-761 RFGWDLGVNY
+761 RLGWDLGVNY

-794 VGGIFFNRIA
+794 VGAIFFNRIA
-804 NAEFDGTGKLVN
+804 NAEFNSAGKLVN
-816 VLCESE
+816 VTCESE
-822 GGAAPQLCSTAPQVY
+822 NGAAPQSCSTAPQVY

-847 SISNSFTVLEKLQ
+847 SVNNSFTLFEKLR
-860 LSALIDFQG
+860 LGANVEFQG

-907 RLGLGFFDAG
+907 RLGLGFFNAG

-923 LSANYQLPN
+923 LSANYTLPN
-932 AVAGRA
+932 TLAGRV
-938 GAQRASVT
+938 GAQNASVT
-946 AAWRNV
+946 GAWRNV
-952 MTLWQAQKDV
+952 RTLWQAQHDIY
-962 WGTKIFDS
+962 GTKIFDS
-970 ETRVPGSSELGFT
+970 ETRVPGSSELGYT
-983 YQTVIPPTSQVVF
+983 YQTVIPPTSQVVL
-996 TVRMTY
+996 TVRLSY

>member
-1 MPQLHR
+1 MPQLH
-7 PTSAT
+7 TLMSAT
-12 LLLTAAAL
+12 LLLTATTL
-20 SLVAAPDVAF
+20 SLGAPDVAR
-30 AAPWRIDA
+30 AEGSRAETAPGTSEAR
-38 VRGASLPRA
+38 ASS
-47 VTITGT
+47 VTGT
-53 VTDQRSGQPLP
+53 VIDSRSGQPLP
-64 GVQVNIVGT
+64 GAQVNVVGT

-87 VNAPAGSARLRAR
+87 VNVPSGAVRLRAR
-100 LLGYAAVERTIT
+100 LLGYAAVERTLT
-112 LEEGRALAVDFSLAS
+112 MEDGRGYSADFSLTS

-146 REIGNAVGRVDAAKL
+146 REIGNAVGRVDAAAI
-161 AETSPAVNVQQ
+161 AEISPAVNVQQ
-172 LLGQHDPGVVVQP
+172 LLGQRDPGVVVQP

-219 DNNAAGGPSIR
+219 DNNAAGGPAIR

-274 KRGKSGAP
+274 KKGKNGAA
-282 KVDLVLRSGTNYM
+282 KVDIALRTGTNFM
-295 QDPAGR
+295 RDPAGR

-309 PNTAQVDSFNIFKFY
+309 PNTTQVDSFNIFNYY
-324 KETTGKEIFSNGAIN
+324 KAQTGKDIFTNGAIN
-339 SANASVSGGTDVVR
+339 SANASVSGGTAIAR
-353 YFGSADYGTNH
+353 YFASADYGTNH

-378 LNLSLVPNE
+378 LNLSLLPNE

-394 LNFAKNETRFAQAA
+394 LNFSKNQTRFAQAA
-408 DGFGIWDMMVWSSPS
+408 DGFGIWDMMVWSSPT

-446 SKVSRFTGGV
+446 STISRFTGGA
-456 DLRFQPVSWLTQQVK
+456 DLRFQPVSWLTQQLK

-489 SGEVNF
+489 FGEVNF

-507 SISTVFNTLDY
+507 AVSTIFNTLDY
-518 SATAKKEFRSISTAT
+518 SATAKTEIRGITTAT

-539 YRKQITTIGAVG
+539 YRKQIGVISAVG

-558 VTTIG
+558 ITTIG
-563 GAATSSGGETFL
+563 GAASSTSGETFL
-575 ENKTLGMYGQEV
+575 ENKTLGMYAQEV
-587 LGFRNRIFLTAA
+587 LGFRNRVFLTGAL
-599 IRGDANSAFGEN
+599 RGDANSAFGQN

-629 PFFERFADRINTLKL
+629 PFFERFADRVNTLKL
-644 RGAWGQAGQQ
+644 RAAWGQAGQQ

-693 LELGFDM
+693 LELGFDA
-700 GLLNDRVTIAYTHY
+700 GFLNDRVTVAYTHY
-714 NKVTSDAIVLA
+714 NKTTSDAIVLA
-725 PNQPSTGFPGTTVRN
+725 PNRPSTGFPGSTVQN

-755 AVLNRP
+755 AVLNGP
-761 RFGWDLGVNY
+761 KLGWDLGVNY

-781 GGVTL
+781 GGVAL

-794 VGGIFFNRIA
+794 VGAIFFNRIA
-804 NAEFDGTGKLVN
+804 NAEFNGAGQLIN

-822 GGAAPQLCSTAPQVY
+822 GGAAPQSCSTAPQVY

-847 SISNSFTVLEKLQ
+847 SVNNTVTVLQKLR

-885 QNSAKDYAAPDPVFA
+885 QNSAKDFAAPDPVFA

-907 RLGLGFFDAG
+907 RLGLGFFNAG

-932 AVAGRA
+932 VIAGRA
-938 GAQRASVT
+938 GAQNASVT

-952 MTLWQAQKDV
+952 ATLWQAQHDI

-983 YQTVIPPTSQVVF
+983 YQTVIPPTSQIVL

>member
-1 MPQLHR
+1 MPQLH
-7 PTSAT
+7 TLMSAT
-12 LLLTAAAL
+12 LLLTATTL
-20 SLVAAPDVAF
+20 SLGAPDGARAEGAHDEAPPGTT
-30 AAPWRIDA
+30 AAR
-38 VRGASLPRA
+38 ASS
-47 VTITGT
+47 VTGT
-53 VTDQRSGQPLP
+53 VIDSRSGQPLP
-64 GVQVNIVGT
+64 GAQVNVVGT

-87 VNAPAGSARLRAR
+87 VNVPSGAVRLRAR
-100 LLGYAAVERTIT
+100 LLGYAAVERT
-112 LEEGRALAVDFSLAS
+112 LMMEDGRGYSADFSLTS

-146 REIGNAVGRVDAAKL
+146 REIGNAVGRVDAAAI
-161 AETSPAVNVQQ
+161 AEISPAVNVQQ
-172 LLGQHDPGVVVQP
+172 LLGQRDPGVVVQP

-219 DNNAAGGPSIR
+219 DNNAAGGPAIR

-274 KRGKSGAP
+274 KKGKNGAA
-282 KVDLVLRSGTNYM
+282 KVDIALRTGTNFM
-295 QDPAGR
+295 RDPAGR

-309 PNTAQVDSFNIFKFY
+309 PNTTQVDSFNIFNYY
-324 KETTGKEIFSNGAIN
+324 KEQTGKDIFTNGAIN
-339 SANASVSGGTDVVR
+339 SANASVSGGTAIAR
-353 YFGSADYGTNH
+353 YFASADYGTNH

-378 LNLSLVPNE
+378 LNLSLLPSE

-394 LNFAKNETRFAQAA
+394 LNFAKNQTRFAQAA
-408 DGFGIWDMMVWSSPS
+408 DGFGIWDMMVWSSPT

-446 SKVSRFTGGV
+446 STVSRFTGGA
-456 DLRFQPVSWLTQQVK
+456 DLRFQPVSWLTQQLK

-489 SGEVNF
+489 FGEVNF

-507 SISTVFNTLDY
+507 AVSTIFNTLDY
-518 SATAKKEFRSISTAT
+518 SATAKTEIRGISTAT
-533 SAGAQY
+533 SAGVQY
-539 YRKQITTIGAVG
+539 YRKQIGVISAVG

-558 VTTIG
+558 ITTIG
-563 GAATSSGGETFL
+563 GAASSTSGETFL
-575 ENKTLGMYGQEV
+575 ENKTLGMYAQEV
-587 LGFRNRIFLTAA
+587 LGFRNRIFLTGA
-599 IRGDANSAFGEN
+599 IRGDANSAFGQN

-629 PFFERFADRINTLKL
+629 PFFERFADRVNTLKL
-644 RGAWGQAGQQ
+644 RAAWGQAGQQ

-693 LELGFDM
+693 LELGFDA
-700 GLLNDRVTIAYTHY
+700 GFFNDRVTVAYTHY
-714 NKVTSDAIVLA
+714 NKTTSDAIVLA
-725 PNQPSTGFPGTTVRN
+725 PNRPSTGFPGSTVQN

-761 RFGWDLGVNY
+761 TLGWDLGVNY

-781 GGVTL
+781 GGVVL

-794 VGGIFFNRIA
+794 VGAIFFNRIA
-804 NAEFDGTGKLVN
+804 NAEFNSAGQLIN
-816 VLCESE
+816 VLCESAE
-822 GGAAPQLCSTAPQVY
+822 GAAPQSCSTAPQVY

-847 SISNSFTVLEKLQ
+847 SVNNTVTVLQKLR
-860 LSALIDFQG
+860 LSALVDFQG

-885 QNSAKDYAAPDPVFA
+885 QNSAKDFAAPDPVFA

-907 RLGLGFFDAG
+907 RLGLGFFNAG

-923 LSANYQLPN
+923 LSANYQLPS
-932 AVAGRA
+932 AIAGRA
-938 GAQRASVT
+938 GAHNASVT

-952 MTLWQAQKDV
+952 ATLWQAQHDI

-983 YQTVIPPTSQVVF
+983 YQTVIPPTSQIVL